1 MKGKNMTKFKHDVN
15 EVIEGCAE
23 ALAIKKGFN
32 PLQVLRYFE
41 LFGMNFFENT
51 PKVPYSEKENW
62 YYLRD
67 RDTHAAVIYNHE
79 TKVIQ
84 FIQPEKY
91 WVKGVMDMFR
101 MKEEIIQ
108 EKLKNNL

>member
-1 MKGKNMTKFKHDVN
+1 MTKFKHDVN

-23 ALAIKKGFN
+23 VLAKKMNFN

-51 PKVPYSEKENW
+51 PQIPYSERENW

-67 RDTHAAVIYNHE
+67 RGTHAALIYNHE
-79 TKVIQ
+79 TKEIRL
-84 FIQPEKY
+84 IQPKRY
-91 WVKGVMDMFR
+91 WVKGVKDMFR
-101 MKEEIIQ
+101 MKEKTIQ
-108 EKLKNNL
+108 EKLKENL